1 MRDKHP
7 GILMKFFYSALL
19 FVFLY
24 TIAPALSAGQWYIGA
39 TQAIYDLGE
48 DSEWNGNIQVGQVG
62 LQLGNNLNDR
72 FSIEAGYGVN
82 FNREDIRMATLSG
95 LFWLGDSTDKY
106 RTYVLLGGNSYSF
119 NNKDL
124 TDKEQS
130 TQFVVGGGFATGLL
144 GGLELRADLRTMTKE
159 DDNKG
164 DFGVQI
170 SLNHRFQSSS
180 NDSVYVTKLA
190 EIRQKIAA
198 SNPVAINLSVKFG
211 FDSSE
216 VVALYSEQLE
226 VIAKGMRQQ
235 DDIQLVLKGY
245 SDSIGT
251 VGYNYALSKARAEAV
266 RRMLADDYGIALERI
281 SVVSY
286 GEKDPV
292 ASNMYNKGRALN
304 RRVIGEL
311 NFTEVDNK

>member
-1 MRDKHP
+1 
-7 GILMKFFYSALL
+7 MKFFNSVLLSFFL
-19 FVFLY
+19 FV
-24 TIAPALSAGQWYIGA
+24 TAPITSANQWYIGV

-48 DSEWNGNIQVGQVG
+48 DSQWNGNIEVGQVG

-82 FNREDIRMATLSG
+82 FNREDIKMASLSG

-119 NNKDL
+119 INKDL

-144 GGLELRADLRTMTKE
+144 GGLELRADLRAMTKE
-159 DDNKG
+159 DDNNG
-164 DFGVQI
+164 DFGLQVTF
-170 SLNHRFQSSS
+170 NHRLQSAAH
-180 NDSVYVTKLA
+180 DSAYITEPT
-190 EIRQKIAA
+190 EIRENLVA
-198 SNPVAINLSVKFG
+198 SKPVAINLSVQFG

-216 VVALYSEQLE
+216 VVSLYSDQLE

-251 VGYNYALSKARAEAV
+251 VGYNFALSKARAEAV
-266 RRMLADDYGIALERI
+266 KLLLVSDYGIELERI
-281 SVVSY
+281 SVVSF
-286 GEKDPV
+286 GEQDPV

>member
-1 MRDKHP
+1 
-7 GILMKFFYSALL
+7 MKFFNSVLLSFFL
-19 FVFLY
+19 FV
-24 TIAPALSAGQWYIGA
+24 TAPITSANQWYIGA

-48 DSEWNGNIQVGQVG
+48 DSQWNGNIEVGQVG
-62 LQLGNNLNDR
+62 LQLGNNINDR

-82 FNREDIRMATLSG
+82 FNREDIRMASLSG

-130 TQFVVGGGFATGLL
+130 TQFVVGGGFATDIL
-144 GGLELRADLRTMTKE
+144 GGLELRADLRAMTKE
-159 DDNKG
+159 DDNNE
-164 DFGVQI
+164 DFGIQL
-170 SLNHRFQSSS
+170 SLNHRFQSSM
-180 NDSVYVTKLA
+180 NDSVNVTKPT
-190 EIRQKIAA
+190 EVRQKIAA
-198 SNPVAINLSVKFG
+198 SKPVAISLNVQFG

-216 VVALYSEQLE
+216 VLSLYSDQLE

-266 RRMLADDYGIALERI
+266 RLMLANDYRIALERI

-286 GEKDPV
+286 GEKNPV
-292 ASNMYNKGRALN
+292 ASNMYSKGRALN

>member
-1 MRDKHP
+1 
-7 GILMKFFYSALL
+7 MKFFNSVLLSFFL
-19 FVFLY
+19 FV
-24 TIAPALSAGQWYIGA
+24 TAPITSANQWYIGV

-48 DSEWNGNIQVGQVG
+48 DSQWNGNIEVGQVG

-82 FNREDIRMATLSG
+82 FNREDIKMASLSG

-119 NNKDL
+119 INKDL

-144 GGLELRADLRTMTKE
+144 GGLELRADLRAMTKE

-180 NDSVYVTKLA
+180 NDSVYVTKPA

-198 SNPVAINLSVKFG
+198 SKPVAINLSVQFG

-216 VVALYSEQLE
+216 VLSLYSDQLE
-226 VIAKGMRQQ
+226 VVAKGMRQQ

-266 RRMLADDYGIALERI
+266 KLLLVSDYGIELERI
-281 SVVSY
+281 SVVSF
-286 GEKDPV
+286 GEQDPV

>member
-1 MRDKHP
+1 
-7 GILMKFFYSALL
+7 MKFFNSVLLSFFL
-19 FVFLY
+19 FV
-24 TIAPALSAGQWYIGA
+24 TAPITSANQWYIGA

-48 DSEWNGNIQVGQVG
+48 DSQWNGNIEVGQVG
-62 LQLGNNLNDR
+62 LQLGNNINDR

-82 FNREDIRMATLSG
+82 FNREDIRMASLSG

-130 TQFVVGGGFATGLL
+130 TQFVVGGGFATDIL
-144 GGLELRADLRTMTKE
+144 GGLELRADLRAMTKE
-159 DDNKG
+159 DDNNE
-164 DFGVQI
+164 DFGIQL
-170 SLNHRFQSSS
+170 SLNHRFQSSM
-180 NDSVYVTKLA
+180 NDSVNLTKPT
-190 EIRQKIAA
+190 EVRQKIAA
-198 SNPVAINLSVKFG
+198 SKPVAISLNVQFG

-216 VVALYSEQLE
+216 VLSIYSDQLE

-266 RRMLADDYGIALERI
+266 RLMLANDYGIALERI

-286 GEKDPV
+286 GEKNPV
-292 ASNMYNKGRALN
+292 ASNMYSKGRALN

>member
-1 MRDKHP
+1 
-7 GILMKFFYSALL
+7 MKFFNSVLLSFFL
-19 FVFLY
+19 FV
-24 TIAPALSAGQWYIGA
+24 TAPITSANQWYIGA

-48 DSEWNGNIQVGQVG
+48 DSQWNGNIEVGQVG
-62 LQLGNNLNDR
+62 LQLGNNINDR

-82 FNREDIRMATLSG
+82 FNREDIRMASLSG

-130 TQFVVGGGFATGLL
+130 TQFVVGGGFATDIL
-144 GGLELRADLRTMTKE
+144 GGLELRADLRAMTKE
-159 DDNKG
+159 DDNNE
-164 DFGVQI
+164 DFGIQL
-170 SLNHRFQSSS
+170 SLNHRFQSSM
-180 NDSVYVTKLA
+180 NDSVNLTKPT
-190 EIRQKIAA
+190 EVRQKIAA
-198 SNPVAINLSVKFG
+198 SKPVAISLNVQFG

-216 VVALYSEQLE
+216 VLSLYSDQLE

-266 RRMLADDYGIALERI
+266 RLMLANDYGIALERI

>member
-1 MRDKHP
+1 
-7 GILMKFFYSALL
+7 MKFFNSVLLSFFL
-19 FVFLY
+19 FV
-24 TIAPALSAGQWYIGA
+24 TAPITSANQWYIGA

-48 DSEWNGNIQVGQVG
+48 DSQWNGNIEVGQVG
-62 LQLGNNLNDR
+62 LQLGNNINDR

-82 FNREDIRMATLSG
+82 FNREDIRMASLSG

-130 TQFVVGGGFATGLL
+130 TQFVVGGGFATDIL
-144 GGLELRADLRTMTKE
+144 GGLELRADLRAMTKE
-159 DDNKG
+159 DDNNE
-164 DFGVQI
+164 DFGIQL
-170 SLNHRFQSSS
+170 SLNHRFQSSM
-180 NDSVYVTKLA
+180 NDSVNLTKPT
-190 EIRQKIAA
+190 EVRQKIAA
-198 SNPVAINLSVKFG
+198 SKPVAISLNVQFG

-216 VVALYSEQLE
+216 VLSIYSDQLE

-245 SDSIGT
+245 SDSIGA

-266 RRMLADDYGIALERI
+266 RLMLANDYGIALERI

-286 GEKDPV
+286 GEKNPV
-292 ASNMYNKGRALN
+292 ASNMYSKGRALN

>member
-1 MRDKHP
+1 
-7 GILMKFFYSALL
+7 MKLL
-19 FVFLY
+19 SLVLLSIFLVA
-24 TIAPALSAGQWYIGA
+24 IAPIVSANQWYIGS

-48 DSEWNGNIQVGQVG
+48 DSEWNGNIEVGQVG

-72 FSIEAGYGVN
+72 FSIEVGYAVN
-82 FNREDIRMATLSG
+82 FNREDIRMASLTG
-95 LFWLGDSTDKY
+95 LLWLGDSSSKY
-106 RTYVLLGGNSYSF
+106 RSYVLLGGNSYSF

-130 TQFVVGGGFATGLL
+130 TQFVVGGGFATDIL
-144 GGLELRADLRTMTKE
+144 GGLELRADLRAMTKE
-159 DDNKG
+159 DDNNG
-164 DFGVQI
+164 DFGIQM
-170 SLNHRFQSSS
+170 SLNHKFHSSA
-180 NDSVYVTKLA
+180 NNSVYVTKPA
-190 EIRQKIAA
+190 VIRKKI
-198 SNPVAINLSVKFG
+198 SETKPVAINLSVQFG

-216 VVALYSEQLE
+216 VVSLYSDQLE
-226 VIAKGMRQQ
+226 VIATSMRQQ

-251 VGYNYALSKARAEAV
+251 VGYNFALSKARAEAV
-266 RRMLADDYGIALERI
+266 KLLLVSDYGIELERI
-281 SVVSY
+281 SVVSF
-286 GEKDPV
+286 GEQDPV

>member
-1 MRDKHP
+1 
-7 GILMKFFYSALL
+7 MKFFYSALL
-19 FVFLY
+19 SVFLFA
-24 TIAPALSAGQWYIGA
+24 IAPIVSAGQWYIGA

-48 DSEWNGNIQVGQVG
+48 DSEWNGNIQVGQMG
-62 LQLGNNLNDR
+62 FQLGNNLNNR
-72 FSIEAGYGVN
+72 LSIEAGYTVN
-82 FNREDIRMATLSG
+82 FNREDIRMATLTG
-95 LFWLGDSTDKY
+95 LLWLGDSSRKY
-106 RTYVLLGGNSYSF
+106 RPYVLLGGNSYSF

-130 TQFVVGGGFATGLL
+130 TQFVVGLGFATDLL
-144 GGLELRADLRTMTKE
+144 DGLELRADLRAMTKE
-159 DDNKG
+159 DDNNG
-164 DFGVQI
+164 DFGLQVTF
-170 SLNHRFQSSS
+170 NHRLQSAAR
-180 NDSVYVTKLA
+180 DSVYITEPT
-190 EIRQKIAA
+190 EIRENLVA
-198 SNPVAINLSVKFG
+198 SKPVAINLSVQFG

-216 VVALYSEQLE
+216 VVSLYSDQLE

-251 VGYNYALSKARAEAV
+251 VGYNFALSKARAEAV
-266 RRMLADDYGIALERI
+266 KLLLVSDYGIELERI
-281 SVVSY
+281 SVVSF
-286 GEKDPV
+286 GEQDPV

>member
-1 MRDKHP
+1 
-7 GILMKFFYSALL
+7 MKFFYSAL
-19 FVFLY
+19 FWVFLFA
-24 TIAPALSAGQWYIGA
+24 IAPIVNAGQWYIGA

-62 LQLGNNLNDR
+62 FQLGNNLIDR
-72 FSIEAGYGVN
+72 LSIEAGYSVN
-82 FNREDIRMATLSG
+82 FIREDIRMASLLG
-95 LFWLGDSTDKY
+95 LLWLGENSNKY
-106 RTYVLLGGNSYSF
+106 RPYVLLGGNSYSF

-130 TQFVVGGGFATGLL
+130 TQFVVGGGFAIDLL
-144 GGLELRADLRTMTKE
+144 DGLELRADLRTMTKE
-159 DDNKG
+159 EDNDG
-164 DFGVQI
+164 DFGIQM
-170 SLNHRFQSSS
+170 SLNHRFQSST
-180 NDSVYVTKLA
+180 NGSVYVTRLA
-190 EIRQKIAA
+190 EIREKI
-198 SNPVAINLSVKFG
+198 SESKPVAIKLSVQFG

-216 VVALYSEQLE
+216 VLALYSDQLE

-235 DDIQLVLKGY
+235 DDIQLILKGY

-251 VGYNYALSKARAEAV
+251 VDYNYALSKARAEAV
-266 RRMLADDYGIALERI
+266 KLLLVSDYGIELERI

>member
-1 MRDKHP
+1 
-7 GILMKFFYSALL
+7 MKFFNSVLLSFFLFLTAPITSAN
-19 FVFLY
+19 
-24 TIAPALSAGQWYIGA
+24 QWYIGA

-48 DSEWNGNIQVGQVG
+48 DSQWNGNIEVGQVG
-62 LQLGNNLNDR
+62 LQLGNNINDR

-82 FNREDIRMATLSG
+82 FNREDIRMASLSG

-130 TQFVVGGGFATGLL
+130 TQFVVGGGFATDIL
-144 GGLELRADLRTMTKE
+144 GGLELRADLRAMTKE
-159 DDNKG
+159 DDNND
-164 DFGVQI
+164 DFGIQL
-170 SLNHRFQSSS
+170 SLNHRFQSSM
-180 NDSVYVTKLA
+180 NDSVYVTKPA
-190 EIRQKIAA
+190 EIRKKTVG
-198 SNPVAINLSVKFG
+198 SKPVAISLNVQFG
-211 FDSSE
+211 FNSSE
-216 VVALYSEQLE
+216 VLALYSDQLE
-226 VIAKGMRQQ
+226 VIAKGMRQH

-251 VGYNYALSKARAEAV
+251 VDYNYALSKARAEAV
-266 RRMLADDYGIALERI
+266 RLMLADDYGVALERI
-281 SVVSY
+281 SIVSY

-311 NFTEVDNK
+311 NFTEVNNK

>member
-1 MRDKHP
+1 
-7 GILMKFFYSALL
+7 
-19 FVFLY
+19 
-24 TIAPALSAGQWYIGA
+24 
-39 TQAIYDLGE
+39 
-48 DSEWNGNIQVGQVG
+48 VG
-62 LQLGNNLNDR
+62 LQLGNNINDR

-82 FNREDIRMATLSG
+82 FNREDIRMASLSG

-130 TQFVVGGGFATGLL
+130 TQFVVGGGFATDIL
-144 GGLELRADLRTMTKE
+144 GGLELRADLRAMTKE
-159 DDNKG
+159 DDNNE
-164 DFGVQI
+164 DFGIQL
-170 SLNHRFQSSS
+170 SLNHRFQSSM
-180 NDSVYVTKLA
+180 NDSVNVTKPT
-190 EIRQKIAA
+190 EVRQKIAA
-198 SNPVAINLSVKFG
+198 SKPVAISLNVQFG
-211 FDSSE
+211 FNSSE
-216 VVALYSEQLE
+216 VLALYSDQLE
-226 VIAKGMRQQ
+226 VIAKAMRQQ

-266 RRMLADDYGIALERI
+266 RLMLADDYGVALERI

-311 NFTEVDNK
+311 SFTEVDNK

>member
-1 MRDKHP
+1 MKLFNSVLVSI
-7 GILMKFFYSALL
+7 ILFSVVPIVSAN
-19 FVFLY
+19 
-24 TIAPALSAGQWYIGA
+24 QWYIGA

-48 DSEWNGNIQVGQVG
+48 DSEWNGNIEVGQVG
-62 LQLGNNLNDR
+62 LQLGNNLNDK
-72 FSIEAGYGVN
+72 FSIEAGYAVN
-82 FNREDIRMATLSG
+82 FNRQDIRMASLTG
-95 LFWLGDSTDKY
+95 LLWLGDSSSKY
-106 RTYVLLGGNSYSF
+106 RPYVLLGGNSYSF

-130 TQFVVGGGFATGLL
+130 TQFVVGGGFDTDIV
-144 GGLELRADLRTMTKE
+144 GGLELRADLRAMTKE
-159 DDNKG
+159 DDNNG
-164 DFGVQI
+164 DFGIQM
-170 SLNHRFQSSS
+170 SLNHRFQSST
-180 NDSVYVTKLA
+180 NGSVYVTKPA
-190 EIRQKIAA
+190 EIREKI
-198 SNPVAINLSVKFG
+198 SESKPVAIKLSVQFG

-216 VVALYSEQLE
+216 VLALYSDQLE

-235 DDIQLVLKGY
+235 DDIQLILKGY

-251 VGYNYALSKARAEAV
+251 VDYNYALSKARAEAV
-266 RRMLADDYGIALERI
+266 KLLLVSDYGIELERI
-281 SVVSY
+281 SVVSF